1 MFVFKFAV
9 YFKANDMYNEKK
21 FRAIYDEFLT
31 SGLTIR
37 DYCANQQM
45 NEAKFYYW
53 QHKLKGQLPPK
64 SGFIPVIFENNGQ
77 AQSSRVPASVQ
88 PPSTS
93 FSTTEATAQTI
104 SCEISY
110 PNGVHVKLNGL
121 PDAQML
127 KSLLVLTRR

>member
-1 MFVFKFAV
+1 
-9 YFKANDMYNEKK
+9 MYNEKK

-37 DYCANQQM
+37 DYCANQQI

-64 SGFIPVIFENNGQ
+64 SGFVPVVFENGGQ
-77 AQSSRVPASVQ
+77 AQSSRVPAPVQ

-93 FSTTEATAQTI
+93 FSTTEAIAQTI

-127 KSLLVLTRR
+127 KSLLILTRR

>member
-1 MFVFKFAV
+1 ML
-9 YFKANDMYNEKK
+9 NEKS
-21 FRAIYDEFLT
+21 FLAIYDEFLG

-37 DYCANQQM
+37 DYCANHPM

-53 QHKLKGQLPPK
+53 QNKLKGQLPPK
-64 SGFIPVIFENNGQ
+64 SGFIPVVFENGGQ
-77 AQSSRVPASVQ
+77 ARSSRVPAQIQ
-88 PPSTS
+88 PPPES
-93 FSTTEATAQTI
+93 FSTPESTVQTT

-127 KSLLVLTRR
+127 RSLLVLTRR